1 MHNMTKQ
8 NIHGNVHIKPLS
20 PDPTKQSHT
29 PNQIGYV

>member
-8 NIHGNVHIKPLS
+8 NIHGNIHIKPLVLTPS
-20 PDPTKQSHT
+20 QT